1 MASRRA
7 EIVEAALGVAQ
18 ERGLAA
24 TTMRAVADRLG
35 ASVMGLYR
43 HVPTKDALLDHL
55 VGRLLAE
62 LDLPDPAQPWR
73 RRLHHLAGQV
83 YDLAGRYPTVV
94 PLLLTRAYTAPD
106 AVRVV
111 DATSGLLRDAGI
123 APGEVP
129 RLERMVATFLL
140 GYAVSAAN
148 RAFWSDP
155 AATGPSA
162 TGPAAP
168 DRPGATAEDGAGAP
182 DVWRAELDRDVA
194 DLADL
199 LARLGRP
206 GHREPSP
213 AGAPEPGG
221 LRSGEEPAG

>member
-1 MASRRA
+1 MHSRRA
-7 EIVEAALGVAQ
+7 EIVEAALDVAR
-18 ERGLAA
+18 ERGLPAV
-24 TTMRAVADRLG
+24 TMRAVADRLG
-35 ASVMGLYR
+35 VSVMGLYR
-43 HVPTKDALLDHL
+43 HVPTKEALLDDL

-62 LDLPDPAQPWR
+62 LDLPGPSRPWR
-73 RRLHHLAGQV
+73 QRLHRLAGQV

-111 DATSGLLRDAGI
+111 DETSGLLHDAGI
-123 APGEVP
+123 PPDEVP

-155 AATGPSA
+155 TATGPRASDPPTA
-162 TGPAAP
+162 AADRHAGPS
-168 DRPGATAEDGAGAP
+168 
-182 DVWRAELDRDVA
+182 DVWRTELDRDVA

-199 LARLGRP
+199 LAHL
-206 GHREPSP
+206 
-213 AGAPEPGG
+213 AGA
-221 LRSGEEPAG
+221 RD

>member
-1 MASRRA
+1 MDSRRT
-7 EIVEAALGVAQ
+7 EIVEAALDVA
-18 ERGLAA
+18 RDGGLAA
-24 TTMRAVADRLG
+24 VTMRAVADRLG
-35 ASVMGLYR
+35 GSVMGLYR
-43 HVPTKDALLDHL
+43 HVPTKEALLDDL

-62 LDLPDPAQPWR
+62 LDLPDPSRPWR
-73 RRLHHLAGQV
+73 QRLHQLAGQV

-94 PLLLTRAYTAPD
+94 PLLLTRAYTASD

-148 RAFWSDP
+148 RAFWPDPTATDPPASDRPPP
-155 AATGPSA
+155 AATTREG
-162 TGPAAP
+162 
-168 DRPGATAEDGAGAP
+168 P

-199 LARLGRP
+199 LQHRAQTGR
-206 GHREPSP
+206 
-213 AGAPEPGG
+213 
-221 LRSGEEPAG
+221 

>member
-7 EIVEAALGVAQ
+7 EIVEAALAVAQ

-24 TTMRAVADRLG
+24 MTMRAVADRLG

-43 HVPTKDALLDHL
+43 HVPTKEALLDDL

-62 LDLPDPAQPWR
+62 LDLPDPAQPWQ
-73 RRLHHLAGQV
+73 RRLHLLAGQV

-155 AATGPSA
+155 AATGPA
-162 TGPAAP
+162 TA
-168 DRPGATAEDGAGAP
+168 DRPGAAADGSAEAP

-199 LARLGRP
+199 LADVGRP
-206 GHREPSP
+206 GHREPPP
-213 AGAPEPGG
+213 ADTRGPGG
-221 LRSGEEPAG
+221 PRSGRTPAD